1 MSRSGGGTVGEG
13 AGFSVG
19 DSVGT
24 AVATGRGVEVG
35 RAVAVTGAAVAGIG
49 AAVAAA
55 CGSGVW
61 LGSISGANVAVGV
74 GSVAAGITSV
84 GWADG
89 DDVCVGLACARG
101 VFAGVVAV
109 GVAKMTTSTSGG
121 TKGAGLWQATAQ
133 HKPPE
138 RPFSGANQR
147 INRIHIKGLHPF
159 SVGLT
164 SGQEYFSI
172 QSQRMVAFSSCPGM
186 AGSITQRQLR
196 V

>member
-55 CGSGVW
+55 CGSGIAVGAGVW

-84 GWADG
+84 DWADG

-101 VFAGVVAV
+101 VFAGAVAV

-121 TKGAGLWQATAQ
+121 TKGAGLWQAIASSSTA
-133 HKPPE
+133 
-138 RPFSGANQR
+138 
-147 INRIHIKGLHPF
+147 
-159 SVGLT
+159 
-164 SGQEYFSI
+164 
-172 QSQRMVAFSSCPGM
+172 
-186 AGSITQRQLR
+186 
-196 V
+196 